1 MDHVV
6 VTIQSLAKITNILF
20 NFLNVPN
27 LIHFDESIIK
37 YKAPTNVHFQN
48 KLKTYPSDKPE

>member
-1 MDHVV
+1 MV